1 MEIYSWAY
9 LLGGDEFVVDFG
21 GVTGIPP
28 PAAKRP
34 SGTLA
39 KIKKEERLGKGKT
52 VSNAQLSKEYWIFV
66 VLNRKT

>member
-34 SGTLA
+34 SGNLA
-39 KIKKEERLGKGKT
+39 KIKKKKDWVRENRF
-52 VSNAQLSKEYWIFV
+52 QM
-66 VLNRKT
+66 LNFQKNIEFL